1 MDVVEAIV
9 SDHVRF
15 EYLLR
20 VLRTR
25 DTDPDTLRARRTS
38 ARAELADLLIAH
50 ATAEE
55 TEVYP
60 KLRRLAD
67 GGAHVEH
74 GADEHIDG
82 HRKLLALL
90 EVRDVLAPDFDRA
103 VGRLANSLAHH
114 LDEEERTLLNDAR
127 LQLDAAAREAL
138 GIAWAA
144 ERDRLVNAGCGA
156 RDAVAALIPEVP
168 QQRDPM
174 AHDSIS

>member
-1 MDVVEAIV
+1 
-9 SDHVRF
+9 VRF
-15 EYLLR
+15 EHLLR
-20 VLRTR
+20 VLRAR
-25 DTDPDTLRARRTS
+25 DTDADTLRARRTS
-38 ARAELADLLIAH
+38 ARAELADLLVAH

-60 KLRRLAD
+60 RLRQR

-90 EVRDVLAPDFDRA
+90 EVRDVLAPEFDRA
-103 VGRLANSLAHH
+103 LGRLANSLAHH
-114 LDEEERTLLNDAR
+114 VDEEERTVLNDAR
-127 LQLDAAAREAL
+127 RHLGPAAREAL

-144 ERDRLVNAGCGA
+144 ERDRLISAGCGSW
-156 RDAVAALIPEVP
+156 DAVAALVPEVP